1 MKTEICP
8 NCGKVV
14 EGSYAPSNTRKI
26 LTSIAKEGGMK
37 ALGWYVGWVLP
48 GLGPVVGFVGGVAI
62 DLIYGTRVNQLIDK
76 IADIL
81 EKRKIYAFSCPK
93 CGKAWTRSNKEDKEE
108 FYKYLCKDRAKL
120 ESLVE
125 ERKKQIDGC
134 LEAAKKYEIHSDEFK
149 KYALIGLGIAK
160 EMRRITEELMFSD
173 KFGLSNDDLF
183 DEVSAYSEALC
194 GAASDFLGYMVKNS
208 TRIAHRGSTYQL
220 NDYSKSFS
228 MEVYGAYPG
237 IYTEGLMLFGKVL
250 TGKVRKNDRIV
261 LPNNEEVSIKFIDF
275 NGSSEG
281 TYIAAEEANVGD
293 ICAITVETNSNFGDK
308 RFVIEAPR

>member
-1 MKTEICP
+1 
-8 NCGKVV
+8 
-14 EGSYAPSNTRKI
+14 
-26 LTSIAKEGGMK
+26 
-37 ALGWYVGWVLP
+37 
-48 GLGPVVGFVGGVAI
+48 
-62 DLIYGTRVNQLIDK
+62 
-76 IADIL
+76 
-81 EKRKIYAFSCPK
+81 
-93 CGKAWTRSNKEDKEE
+93 
-108 FYKYLCKDRAKL
+108 
-120 ESLVE
+120 
-125 ERKKQIDGC
+125 
-134 LEAAKKYEIHSDEFK
+134 
-149 KYALIGLGIAK
+149 
-160 EMRRITEELMFSD
+160 MFSD

-308 RFVIEAPR
+308 RFVIEPPR